1 MSKMTFDTD
10 ELKGIIAQALKEKV
24 SSAIN
29 YGEIHKL
36 VDDVLMERKAEFDG
50 LLNEMFDA
58 FFQDADVREALLD
71 EFKHKVAK
79 TMVSKLDGA
88 VEKSIAKYRQDPTTN
103 ARMILAIEKIIT
115 EAEHDEQPNDQQTT
129 K

>member
-10 ELKGIIAQALKEKV
+10 ELKDIIAQALKEKV

-29 YGEIHKL
+29 YGEVHEL
-36 VDDVLMERKAEFDG
+36 VDDVLIERKAEFDG

-79 TMVSKLDGA
+79 TMVSKLGGA
-88 VEKSIAKYRQDPTTN
+88 VEKSIAKYRLDPATN
-103 ARMILAIEKIIT
+103 ARIILAIEKIIT
-115 EAEHDEQPNDQQTT
+115 EAEHDEKTNDQL
-129 K
+129 

>member
-29 YGEIHKL
+29 YGEVHKL

-79 TMVSKLDGA
+79 TMVGKLDGA
-88 VEKSIAKYRQDPTTN
+88 VEKSIAKYRQDPATN

-115 EAEHDEQPNDQQTT
+115 EAEHDEQANDQL
-129 K
+129 

>member
-10 ELKGIIAQALKEKV
+10 EMKQIIAQALKEKI

-29 YGEIHKL
+29 YGEVHKL
-36 VDDVLMERKAEFDG
+36 VDDVLIERKSEFDA

-58 FFQDADVREALLD
+58 FFKDADVKTALLD

-79 TMVSKLDGA
+79 TMVGKLDGA
-88 VEKSIAKYRQDPTTN
+88 VEKSIAKYRQDPATN
-103 ARMILAIEKIIT
+103 ARMILAIEQIIT
-115 EAEHDEQPNDQQTT
+115 DAEQPLNQT
-129 K
+129 KDERGR

>member
-10 ELKGIIAQALKEKV
+10 ELKDIIAQALKEKV

-29 YGEIHKL
+29 YGEVHEL

-79 TMVSKLDGA
+79 TMISKLGGA
-88 VEKSIAKYRQDPTTN
+88 VEKSVAKYHQDPATN

-115 EAEHDEQPNDQQTT
+115 EAEL
-129 K
+129 

>member
-1 MSKMTFDTD
+1 MTKMTFDTD
-10 ELKGIIAQALKEKV
+10 ELKDIIAQALKEKV

-58 FFQDADVREALLD
+58 FFQDADVRETLLN

-79 TMVSKLDGA
+79 TMVGKLDGA
-88 VEKSIAKYRQDPTTN
+88 VEKSIAKYRQNPTTN

-115 EAEHDEQPNDQQTT
+115 EAEYDEETNDQV
-129 K
+129 